1 MSEINSENLNDENKN
16 FNINTSE
23 DNFEKIKS
31 REDFENNLL
40 QSDNGQNQN
49 QEEDELDNNLI
60 NYEINNEED
69 NYQNNKVMNSEEFN
83 NENNKQENNQVNE
96 NDEEDNNNM
105 EIGEENE
112 QDDEIPLITLKD
124 ISLCQCCKS
133 HFNKD
138 ENLPYL
144 LKCGHFFCIKCI
156 NQYFKDEKGILC
168 PSDGLVAKSIQEL
181 KLLKNFILNNDNEIN
196 NDNSN
201 YIITNED
208 NNSLKISN
216 DNKNNSLKI
225 ELENKNNNNK
235 SCSIHKGQ
243 KLSHIN
249 CENNKLLC
257 IYCAYELLK
266 NNPKSEIKEIKEKM
280 EEYNKNIK
288 NMIDNTNNNLEKNK
302 NYLKNV
308 QKIKDDE
315 IKKITIFY
323 KKMIDFLIN
332 KEKDYKDN
340 INSVYENTI
349 KKIDKNIKIFN
360 EIIEKANKCNNLIKK
375 LSNDE
380 YLIFD
385 IMKNYDNLYNL
396 YNSKKNI
403 DKFEYIIFKY
413 DNEKEVLNYLN
424 NITEKE
430 IKNEFLNY
438 EINEFKNINALNRN
452 DLNYELNQF
461 NYLNKNNEINALN
474 INLDKYNFP
483 ININNLKKTNITN
496 NYSNYECLNNFNNKY
511 SIDTKYSTL
520 PLKNRNDFIN
530 NNFSGNLGNMPIH
543 NSYLFHRNAY
553 KDDIFLKEKLYEKYN
568 SFNNSKKFYKTDTQ
582 NLINNKY

>member
-1 MSEINSENLNDENKN
+1 M
-16 FNINTSE
+16 
-23 DNFEKIKS
+23 
-31 REDFENNLL
+31 
-40 QSDNGQNQN
+40 
-49 QEEDELDNNLI
+49 
-60 NYEINNEED
+60 
-69 NYQNNKVMNSEEFN
+69 
-83 NENNKQENNQVNE
+83 
-96 NDEEDNNNM
+96 
-105 EIGEENE
+105 
-112 QDDEIPLITLKD
+112 
-124 ISLCQCCKS
+124 
-133 HFNKD
+133 
-138 ENLPYL
+138 
-144 LKCGHFFCIKCI
+144 
-156 NQYFKDEKGILC
+156 
-168 PSDGLVAKSIQEL
+168 
-181 KLLKNFILNNDNEIN
+181 
-196 NDNSN
+196 
-201 YIITNED
+201 
-208 NNSLKISN
+208 
-216 DNKNNSLKI
+216 KI
-225 ELENKNNNNK
+225 ELESKNNNNK

-288 NMIDNTNNNLEKNK
+288 NMIDNTKNNLEKNK

-385 IMKNYDNLYNL
+385 IMKNYNNLFSL
-396 YNSKKNI
+396 YNSKNNI

-413 DNEKEVLNYLN
+413 ENEKEVLNYLN
-424 NITEKE
+424 NIAEEE

-438 EINEFKNINALNRN
+438 KINEIENIDNLNKN
-452 DLNYELNQF
+452 DLNFELTKY
-461 NYLNKNNEINALN
+461 NYLNKNNNYNSFN
-474 INLDKYNFP
+474 INLEKYNFP
-483 ININNLKKTNITN
+483 ININNPKKISLN
-496 NYSNYECLNNFNNKY
+496 NNPNYECLNNFKNKY
-511 SIDTKYSTL
+511 SIDNKYSIF
-520 PLKNRNDFIN
+520 PLKNKNDFNNIN
-530 NNFSGNLGNMPIH
+530 YSGNMPIR

-553 KDDIFLKEKLYEKYN
+553 KDGNFLKEQLYEKYN
-568 SFNNSKKFYKTDTQ
+568 SFNISNKFYKSDIQ
-582 NLINNKY
+582 YLINNKY